1 MLKYYFFTK
10 CGYCGG
16 YKIFLMANI
25 TFRVRNRSIYYR
37 FRNGRKLDST
47 RKLPFEVKLK
57 NWSIAKQLFK
67 NDNILNKE
75 LNNFKFYLLDQFN
88 ISVLNN
94 ELINLKWLADKQ
106 GQYFIPEDDSLK
118 PKNEEI
124 TLLNYLRV
132 FKKSAPEPVVK
143 KLKTLEKKIAKLPSV
158 NIENVDIHWISAYSK
173 LYLSKGYAES
183 SVSKQTQLI
192 KRIIRFADLNDL
204 PIKRNIFSYKSSTPS
219 TISHY
224 LNEDEIELLFNLRPT
239 NALLNNV
246 RKLFLI
252 GCHTGLRVSDLM
264 RIQTFYI
271 DDEMIELVVQK
282 TKQSIII
289 PIPKRV
295 LAFIDEVSP
304 ISTHEFNWS
313 LKLICEEAGISKKVR
328 GYVQGKRNKRKIEY
342 REKYHFIS
350 SHCMRRSFCTNLYT
364 KIPTP
369 VIMAISGH
377 KTETNFLKYIKKPQ
391 RIFAEQLK
399 EYYNQKYST
408 AKHT

>member
-1 MLKYYFFTK
+1 M
-10 CGYCGG
+10 
-16 YKIFLMANI
+16 
-25 TFRVRNRSIYYR
+25 
-37 FRNGRKLDST
+37 
-47 RKLPFEVKLK
+47 
-57 NWSIAKQLFK
+57 
-67 NDNILNKE
+67 
-75 LNNFKFYLLDQFN
+75 
-88 ISVLNN
+88 
-94 ELINLKWLADKQ
+94 
-106 GQYFIPEDDSLK
+106 
-118 PKNEEI
+118 
-124 TLLNYLRV
+124 NYLRV
-132 FKKSAPEPVVK
+132 FKKLAPEPVVK
-143 KLKTLEKKIAKLPSV
+143 KLRTLEKKIAKLPSV

-239 NALLNNV
+239 NTLLNNV